1 MKIESH
7 NFTVLPKGFVK
18 MTNLKKLRISNGPL
32 KKLPVGM
39 ESLSK
44 LKDISIT
51 FNSIRS
57 FDVDILKYKQLSRLV
72 LSYNKITFVHRNL
85 WRHPAMGLLLINSNI
100 GLNVPSDMH
109 LPNLYFLDIS
119 NNSITLP
126 KTLGKEHLRSIVFL
140 FLNGNRLTGKYLPNS
155 FDTLSPTLKKLG
167 IGRCGLL
174 GVPQYLK
181 SFDKL
186 TYLDI
191 RNNNITSIP
200 DQFIN
205 WIENRNI
212 EAYMDG
218 NAFICSKHS
227 GESVSKVCKT
237 LCSKY
242 CYTANYKNN
251 YCDHEC
257 NSKDCDYDENEC
269 K

>member
-1 MKIESH
+1 MPHCDCAVMKIESH

-44 LKDISIT
+44 LKHISIT

-140 FLNGNRLTGKYLPNS
+140 F
-155 FDTLSPTLKKLG
+155 
-167 IGRCGLL
+167 
-174 GVPQYLK
+174 
-181 SFDKL
+181 
-186 TYLDI
+186 
-191 RNNNITSIP
+191 
-200 DQFIN
+200 
-205 WIENRNI
+205 
-212 EAYMDG
+212 
-218 NAFICSKHS
+218 
-227 GESVSKVCKT
+227 
-237 LCSKY
+237 
-242 CYTANYKNN
+242 
-251 YCDHEC
+251 
-257 NSKDCDYDENEC
+257 
-269 K
+269 